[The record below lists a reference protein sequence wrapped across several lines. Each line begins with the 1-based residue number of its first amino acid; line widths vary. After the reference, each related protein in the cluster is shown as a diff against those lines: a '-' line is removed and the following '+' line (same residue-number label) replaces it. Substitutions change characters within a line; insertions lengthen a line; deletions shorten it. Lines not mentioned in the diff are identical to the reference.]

1 MKSKVSPVL
10 FIVTVLCFLLPFVT
24 VSCNG
29 QKIATLSGTELAFGT
44 TIEQP
49 QIYGPSVKKRTD
61 AEPVATIAF
70 LIAIA
75 GIAVGFL
82 AARVPLASAITG
94 GLGALFLLV
103 LMGKLDSDVGK
114 QAQGVLQIEYGAG
127 LIMAL
132 LLFIAAAG
140 WNGWLFF
147 ISRGAPAGAAAPP
160 LPNAAAASAGGPAR
174 AAGPFCPHCGQ
185 PVGGGA
191 KFCGGC
197 GNAVG

>member
-10 FIVTVLCFLLPFVT
+10 FIVTVLCFLLPFIT

-29 QKIATLSGTELAFGT
+29 QKVATLSGTDLAFGT
-44 TIEQP
+44 SIEQP
-49 QIYGPSVKKRTD
+49 QMFGRPIKQHTD
-61 AEPVATIAF
+61 AQPIATIAF

-94 GLGALFLLV
+94 GLGALFLLI
-103 LMGKLDSDVGK
+103 LMGKLSSDVGK
-114 QAQGVLQIEYGAG
+114 QVQGVLQIEYGAG

-147 ISRGAPAGAAAPP
+147 ASRGTPAGAASPP
-160 LPNAAAASAGGPAR
+160 LANAAAANAGGPAR
-174 AAGPFCPHCGQ
+174 AAGAFCPHCGQ
-185 PVGGGA
+185 AVSSGA

-197 GNAVG
+197 GNAIG